1 MWKQLCARRPGSF
14 SYNFW
19 KFAVIPDKVFI
30 LVTTTAVSK
39 QIALS
44 PRQKPKAE
52 S

>member
-1 MWKQLCARRPGSF
+1 MWKQFSVRQPGSF

-19 KFAVIPDKVFI
+19 KFAVIPRTVFI
-30 LVTTTAVSK
+30 LVATTAESK

-44 PRQKPKAE
+44 LRQMPEAG